1 MEIWA
6 HRGCSYRHPENTLEA
21 FEAAAKLTGLTGI
34 ELDVQLAR
42 DGEVVVIHDEK
53 LDRTTTMRGYVKDW
67 NFTDYEKFT
76 KIPSLRQVLEL
87 LKPYMDKGLLLNIE
101 LKNNEIKYEG
111 MEEKV
116 IALVKEFGVEDKVI
130 YSSFNSDST
139 KYIKDNYPE
148 YNVACLADDMLDA
161 MNAMNFKVHAD
172 AIHPYIRKTNLPAF
186 AFEDTKV
193 RVWTRDPLFPHEAFM
208 FEHNLQRL
216 ENKGID
222 GIFLNN
228 PEDYLKPY

>member
-21 FEAAAKLTGLTGI
+21 FESAAKLPGLTGI

-42 DGEVVVIHDEK
+42 DGEVVVIHDER

-67 NFTDYEKFT
+67 ASTDYATQT
-76 KIPSLRQVLEL
+76 KIPTLRQVLEL
-87 LKPYMDKGLLLNIE
+87 LKPYMDEGLLLNIE
-101 LKNNEIKYEG
+101 LKNSEIKYEG
-111 MEEKV
+111 LEEKV
-116 IALVKEFGVEDKVI
+116 INLVKEFRVEDKII

-139 KYIKDNYPE
+139 KFIKDNYPE
-148 YNVACLADDMLDA
+148 YNVACLADDMLDCL
-161 MNAMNFKVHAD
+161 NDMNFKVHAD
-172 AIHPYIRKTNLPAF
+172 AIHPFIRKTNLPAF
-186 AFEDTKV
+186 AFEDVKV
-193 RVWTRDPLFPHEAFM
+193 RVWTKDPLYPHETFM
-208 FEHNLQRL
+208 REHDLKRL

-228 PEDYLKPY
+228 PEDYLKTY

>member
-6 HRGCSYRHPENTLEA
+6 HRGCSYRHPENTIEA
-21 FEAAAKLTGLTGI
+21 FRVAAELPGLTGI

-67 NFTDYEKFT
+67 SSTDYAT
-76 KIPSLRQVLEL
+76 LTNIPTLRQVLEL
-87 LKPYMDKGLLLNIE
+87 LKPYMDNGLLLNIE
-101 LKNNEIKYEG
+101 LKNSEIKYEG
-111 MEEKV
+111 LEEKV
-116 IALVKEFGVEDKVI
+116 INLVKEFRVEDKVI

-139 KYIKDNYPE
+139 KLIKDKYPE

-161 MNAMNFKVHAD
+161 MNDMNFKVHAD
-172 AIHPYIRKTNLPAF
+172 AIHPYIKKTNLPAF
-186 AFEDTKV
+186 AFEDVKV
-193 RVWTRDPLFPHEAFM
+193 RVWTKDPLYPHEAFM
-208 FEHNLQRL
+208 REHNLKRL
-216 ENKGID
+216 EDKGID

-228 PEDYLKPY
+228 PEDYLKSY